1 MFTVMLWAASIDAS
15 LSILATH
22 QFVINF
28 LFCDSYTVPIKL
40 TIFLSLKNLWTTYVP
55 KFGLFKYLFVLDLH
69 ALTED
74 EQSDMQ
80 VDSDFSPWYW
90 VV

>member
-40 TIFLSLKNLWTTYVP
+40 TIFLSLKNL
-55 KFGLFKYLFVLDLH
+55 
-69 ALTED
+69 
-74 EQSDMQ
+74 
-80 VDSDFSPWYW
+80 
-90 VV
+90 